1 MRFAVPRARCPA
13 RGPQWRRH
21 TQGAGERDRAEQV
34 AARRPMRRG
43 RGLLSDA
50 KAVRLQIRCAG
61 RHRQA
66 QAGAGRRTQARCAYA
81 ISCSRKHER
90 SAVARL
96 AARVA
101 ESSAQRVRHH
111 ASSERKTARWRQ
123 APMERGRRCRSQR
136 SMGRLR
142 PAVRGVHVVWAR
154 AGRAAARTPRARTH
168 ICFTHRGA
176 AAAAG
181 VAAAS
186 AAMPDERRSAVFSI
200 ARLDVPCPE
209 RTLALKIKGMETGAR
224 KPEEPPRTRRGRGGR
239 RP

>member
-90 SAVARL
+90 SEVARL

-123 APMERGRRCRSQR
+123 APMERGRRCRAPAPAQHGSPASGCARGARRLGAGGPGCSQD
-136 SMGRLR
+136 
-142 PAVRGVHVVWAR
+142 
-154 AGRAAARTPRARTH
+154 TARTH
-168 ICFTHRGA
+168 AHMLHAPRRCGGRCGC
-176 AAAAG
+176 G
-181 VAAAS
+181 
-186 AAMPDERRSAVFSI
+186 ERRNARREEERCLQHCPTGLAVPSG
-200 ARLDVPCPE
+200 P
-209 RTLALKIKGMETGAR
+209 
-224 KPEEPPRTRRGRGGR
+224 
-239 RP
+239 